1 MTLTRYESLSFERLA
16 RNVWRYADE
25 STGYNVGPVYLT
37 REELLADI
45 ERMAFVFCSSRL
57 R

>member
-1 MTLTRYESLSFERLA
+1 MMPTRYESLSFERLT
-16 RNVWRYADE
+16 RNVWKYVDE
-25 STGYNVGPVYLT
+25 STGANVGFAYMT
-37 REELLADI
+37 RAELLADI